1 VQKKLLCFKRYQ
13 KLLDTVFLRRE
24 KCLKKY
30 RALQQK
36 KTSQGGCLMR
46 KPLARYEL
54 LFWALT
60 LLPFALAAAALPFLP
75 DPLPA
80 HVGANGV
87 VDRWGSRGEVFIL
100 PGAGLCV
107 MLLVRWILRRTV
119 RDPKEARLA
128 AGVLCGVGLL
138 FLSITVGVTLN
149 WLTFDK
155 TIPAHRFLS
164 PVAIGLGACC
174 LIIGFGMA
182 RTQRWGGK
190 ALFATGGMLLIVSIT
205 AYRSMLPMVAVLL
218 IPMVWTI
225 ACAVHAAHKNKAPRK

>member
-1 VQKKLLCFKRYQ
+1 MQK
-13 KLLDTVFLRRE
+13 
-24 KCLKKY
+24 
-30 RALQQK
+30 
-36 KTSQGGCLMR
+36 R
-46 KPLARYEL
+46 KPPARGAL

-107 MLLVRWILRRTV
+107 MLLIRWILRRAV
-119 RDPKEARLA
+119 RDPKEARLVM
-128 AGVLCGVGLL
+128 GVLCGVGML
-138 FLSITVGVTLN
+138 FLSITVGVTLS

-155 TIPAHRFLS
+155 TIPAYRFLS

-174 LIIGFGMA
+174 LISGFGMA
-182 RTQRWGGK
+182 RRQRWGGK
-190 ALFATGGMLLIVSIT
+190 ALFATGGMLLVVAAFAYRSILPIVSI
-205 AYRSMLPMVAVLL
+205 LL
-218 IPMVWTI
+218 IPMVLAI
-225 ACAVHAAHKNKAPRK
+225 ACSVHAAHRNKAMRK